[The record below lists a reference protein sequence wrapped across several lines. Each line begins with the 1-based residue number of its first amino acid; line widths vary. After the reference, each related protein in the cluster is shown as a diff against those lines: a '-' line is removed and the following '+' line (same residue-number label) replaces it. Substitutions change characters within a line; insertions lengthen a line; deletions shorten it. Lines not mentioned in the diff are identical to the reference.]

1 MLAMTHETQDFSSQN
16 GLSPDTAPRSIPVT
30 VRTSAGMDKPFRV
43 YDLSRGGCMFD
54 RGMWGVREGQ
64 RVWISFAAVANIR
77 ATVAWIED
85 EMVGLVFDDVLHEA
99 IYDHLRRPLC
109 D

>member
-1 MLAMTHETQDFSSQN
+1 
-16 GLSPDTAPRSIPVT
+16 
-30 VRTSAGMDKPFRV
+30 
-43 YDLSRGGCMFD
+43 MFD
-54 RGMWGVREGQ
+54 RGMWGIREGQ

-77 ATVAWIED
+77 ATVAWVED

-99 IYDHLRRPLC
+99 IYDHLRRPLG